1 MSILQL
7 ELFAFYFYTQIK
19 SVQRFQYALA
29 CTSVLNRIL
38 NLIFISKR
46 IRNCLIDIFSIN
58 FQNCKKHRNYLIIF

>member
-19 SVQRFQYALA
+19 SLQRFQYALA

-38 NLIFISKR
+38 N
-46 IRNCLIDIFSIN
+46 FSFLRELEIV
-58 FQNCKKHRNYLIIF
+58 